1 MEHAHCTDIRDML
14 DLVGVRLGEL
24 QTYEGRKQSSAYR
37 HFSKKLYFRPG
48 WDDSKVEDQVTHNFT
63 VCKQVYHEMVRLLNK
78 LITLSICIV
87 GHSREGRY
95 NTQESQATKPFNIF

>member
-24 QTYEGRKQSSAYR
+24 QTYEGRKQSSAYEVR

-48 WDDSKVEDQVTHNFT
+48 FDETKVVDKVTYNFT
-63 VCKQVYHEMVRLLNK
+63 VCRLMYHAMAGLLKN
-78 LITLSICIV
+78 
-87 GHSREGRY
+87 
-95 NTQESQATKPFNIF
+95 